1 MAKERFPAQY
11 REKYAAILGSEF
23 DRFIA
28 AFDTKAKK
36 TLWCN
41 SILTT
46 PKELCKELAG
56 RGFELSPL
64 ELSKNAFQIDS
75 GPERP
80 GQDEAFAQGRF
91 NLQEKAAMLPPIA
104 LGAMPGERILDAFAA
119 PGNKTLQL
127 CCMCNNSAEITCLER
142 DPTRIGTLKFNARK
156 YGMQIDAKKLDF
168 QKFKDREGFDR
179 ILLDAPCSSEGMAR
193 KRLDA
198 LDEWSQHKVEN
209 MSKRQKK
216 AIVRGFDLLKEGGT
230 LVYSTCS
237 LSPEEDEE
245 VIDHLLSN
253 RTGAKVEKT
262 KIAGVKAS
270 KGILQ
275 YKEKGFD
282 TQVENCS
289 RLWPHEWD
297 CQPFFYAKIT
307 KEKQAGAA
315 KTGNGG

>member
-1 MAKERFPAQY
+1 MAKERFPKEY
-11 REKYAAILGSEF
+11 LDKYSEILGSEF
-23 DRFIA
+23 GRFIA
-28 AFDTKAKK
+28 AFDAKAKK
-36 TLWCN
+36 TIWCN
-41 SILTT
+41 SLKTT
-46 PKELCKELAG
+46 PAELCEELAG

-64 ELSKNAFQIDS
+64 GFSENAFQIES

-91 NLQEKAAMLPPIA
+91 NLQEKAAMLPAIA

-127 CCMCNNSAEITCLER
+127 CCLCNNSAEITCLER

-168 QKFKDREGFDR
+168 QKFKDYDGFGR

-198 LDEWSQHKVEN
+198 LDGWSEKKVSN

-245 VIDHLLSN
+245 VIDHLIAS
-253 RTGAKVEKT
+253 RTGAKVEKV
-262 KIAGVKAS
+262 KLPGVKAS
-270 KGILQ
+270 NGILK
-275 YKEKGFD
+275 YKEKEFD
-282 TQVENCS
+282 PQVQNCL

-297 CQPFFYAKIT
+297 CQPFFLAKVT
-307 KEKQAGAA
+307 KGK
-315 KTGNGG
+315 

>member
-1 MAKERFPAQY
+1 MAKDRFPKEY
-11 REKYAAILGSEF
+11 LEKYSSILGSEF
-23 DRFIA
+23 ERFIC
-28 AFDTKAKK
+28 AFDSKAKK

-41 SILTT
+41 TLLAT
-46 PKELCKELAG
+46 PQELRNELAG
-56 RGFELSPL
+56 RGFELSAL
-64 ELSKNAFQIDS
+64 EFSENAFLIES

-91 NLQEKAAMLPPIA
+91 NLQEKASMLPAIA
-104 LGAMPGERILDAFAA
+104 LGASPGERILDAFAA
-119 PGNKTLQL
+119 PGNKTIQL
-127 CCMCNNSAEITCLER
+127 CCLCENKAQITCLER

-198 LDEWSQHKVEN
+198 LDGWSEKKVSN

-216 AIVRGFDLLKEGGT
+216 AIVRGFDLLKPGGT

-245 VIDHLLSN
+245 VIDHLLAN
-253 RTGAKVEKT
+253 RTGAKVEKAA
-262 KIAGVKAS
+262 IAGVKAS
-270 KGILQ
+270 KGILK
-275 YKEKGFD
+275 YKEKD
-282 TQVENCS
+282 YDAQVQNCS

-297 CQPFFYAKIT
+297 CQPFFFAKIT
-307 KEKQAGAA
+307 KEK
-315 KTGNGG
+315 